1 MKQKNFSFR
10 KLFSS
15 NRFSVIFA
23 LVVAFIFWLVITI
36 DQTEVIS
43 KTFANISI
51 NINTEG
57 SFAGNMGLQVISIDQ
72 EKNATVTAYGP
83 NSAVSSLEVSDI
95 LVTADLSEVTGAGT
109 YSITLDVQ
117 PISNQSG
124 VTFDVSPKTV
134 NVSFDYVDTIE
145 FDVVPKADGITLQS
159 NLNTNLFIGE
169 PVINTADYSKISV
182 SGARANIKLLSKIE
196 AVVSEVEAIGESK
209 TYNADLILYDADGKQ
224 LDKSLYVLPTE
235 SVKVT
240 VPVYKERTVTVAPV
254 FSNEPTAGAGKQLLK
269 NISLS
274 KVTVY
279 GLPETVDD
287 LENIKLTVIDYREI
301 AAGKNSFTVKLILPD
316 GIYTKTEIGNITVT
330 FNLG

>member
-1 MKQKNFSFR
+1 MKHKNFSFR

-23 LVVAFIFWLVITI
+23 FVVAFIFWLAITI

-51 NINTEG
+51 NITTEG

-83 NSAVSSLEVSDI
+83 NSTVSALDVSDI
-95 LVTADLSEVTGAGT
+95 LVTADLSDVTGAGT

-159 NLNTNLFIGE
+159 DLNTNLFIGE
-169 PVINTADYSKISV
+169 PVMNTADYSKISV

-240 VPVYKERTVTVAPV
+240 VPVYKERTVAVAPV
-254 FSNEPTAGAGKQLLK
+254 FSNEPTAGAGKQQLK

-316 GIYTKTEIGNITVT
+316 GIYTKTEIGNVTVT